1 MEQRLSHTCDRE
13 SGGRAWGQS
22 NPYHLQYL
30 ASLSF
35 PGTEEAGFE
44 GPRRVWERESHFLRS
59 TQAISALGNQCEEL
73 LLRGVT
79 LQKVQLLALE
89 VRLVEG
95 KAG

>member
-1 MEQRLSHTCDRE
+1 M
-13 SGGRAWGQS
+13 
-22 NPYHLQYL
+22 
-30 ASLSF
+30 
-35 PGTEEAGFE
+35 
-44 GPRRVWERESHFLRS
+44 RVWERESHFLRS

-73 LLRGVT
+73 LLQGVT